1 LTGRPLLLGIIRRKD
16 SDGVTNRVS
25 CLNLVTNAVITWNTV
40 YMNAVIEQL
49 KKEGCQII
57 ESDVRHIWPTR
68 FEHINIYGKYSF
80 DTENQYAGNGLRP
93 LR

>member
-1 LTGRPLLLGIIRRKD
+1 M
-16 SDGVTNRVS
+16 TNQVS

-68 FEHINIYGKYSF
+68 FEHINVYGKYSF
-80 DTENQYAGNGLRP
+80 DTKNQYAGNGLRP